1 MLHTYMYSS
10 QYSVTHWTQTK
21 ELASVSVF
29 FFVVYSDLKHL
40 KYPGKKI
47 KLSIHIA
54 FPHSKLFYAY
64 SPASFFTVFATWHVT
79 FLSVLSLTYKHID
92 VSNVTFLFSLKMVP
106 RLILLQGVFFLY
118 RYFKFVKV
126 PHECKHKPSRFLLSL
141 VEQKLSTL
149 L

>member
-47 KLSIHIA
+47 INTYCI
-54 FPHSKLFYAY
+54 P
-64 SPASFFTVFATWHVT
+64 SFKIIFCLQPCIVFHCFATWHVT

-92 VSNVTFLFSLKMVP
+92 VSNVTFLFSLKIVP
-106 RLILLQGVFFLY
+106 RLILLQGVFFFLY